1 MRCATLKIINIPLF
15 HDGTSLELNF
25 APFFC
30 TYIKRDTYNKTLGLD
45 PELGRPHRSDRIFS
59 DFIRNYLQL
68 KIYQPI

>member
-30 TYIKRDTYNKTLGLD
+30 TYIKRDTYNKTLSLD
-45 PELGRPHRSDRIFS
+45 PKLRRHQCSDRIFS
-59 DFIRNYLQL
+59 DLLDI
-68 KIYQPI
+68 IYN